1 MIRAVVRP
9 VRRRAEPDVPIQ
21 FCRQRRRLFRPG
33 APLRTPAF
41 VSPRIVRQAAPGIH
55 LAHLADGAVPD
66 PFTNRPQVIRRVALD
81 AHLRH
86 QPQLLRRLGQ
96 QAGFIYIVRERF
108 LAIDMFAGL
117 HGGHGNQCVRV
128 IRRGD
133 KHRLNVFL
141 LVEHLAVVRVKLRVG
156 VFLERMS
163 RVIVVHIT
171 ECHDVLRLE
180 GLQIRS
186 AHPTDADAGDVDFLA
201 RRGLTCATQHVPG
214 ENGDR
219 RSHRSRRQKATAIHA
234 SG

>member
-1 MIRAVVRP
+1 M
-9 VRRRAEPDVPIQ
+9 
-21 FCRQRRRLFRPG
+21 
-33 APLRTPAF
+33 
-41 VSPRIVRQAAPGIH
+41 
-55 LAHLADGAVPD
+55 
-66 PFTNRPQVIRRVALD
+66 ALD

-163 RVIVVHIT
+163 
-171 ECHDVLRLE
+171 
-180 GLQIRS
+180 
-186 AHPTDADAGDVDFLA
+186 A